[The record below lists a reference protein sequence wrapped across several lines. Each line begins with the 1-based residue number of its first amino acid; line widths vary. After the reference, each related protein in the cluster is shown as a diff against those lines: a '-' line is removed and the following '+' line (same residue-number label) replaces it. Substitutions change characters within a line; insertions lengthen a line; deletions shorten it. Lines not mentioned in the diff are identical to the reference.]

1 MGYSLSI
8 LALKTIL
15 PESTLAQL
23 NIEQSGEYCEYAT
36 KPLTGYSLPEGWYLI
51 VATTSNARF
60 LKPQQLTLLS
70 TYFPLVACSIE
81 EHVMY
86 SSAEYWE
93 GGVRVWQA
101 EHIGEDG
108 PIHLNTIGTLPT
120 DFAAMSKAIIE
131 QQNAEGGATAGVDY
145 YFDIPLN
152 AAKTIIGFKHD
163 EEIPGIDYAHF
174 ELLIKS
180 SSVNTVK
187 PWWRFWG

>member
-1 MGYSLSI
+1 MGYSLSM
-8 LALKTIL
+8 LALKTTH
-15 PESTLAQL
+15 PESALAQL
-23 NIEQSGEYCEYAT
+23 NIEKSGKYCDYAT

-70 TYFPLVACSIE
+70 TYVPLIACSIE

-93 GGVRVWQA
+93 GGDRVWRV
-101 EHIGEDG
+101 EHHGEDG
-108 PIHLNTIGTLPT
+108 PIHLNTSGMLPVDFT
-120 DFAAMSKAIIE
+120 DMSNAIIE
-131 QQNAEGGATAGVDY
+131 QQNAEGGAAAGVDY

-152 AAKTIIGFKHD
+152 AAKAIIGFKHD
-163 EEIPGIDYAHF
+163 EDVSGIDYAHF
-174 ELLIKS
+174 ELLHQS
-180 SSVNTVK
+180 SKNPGK